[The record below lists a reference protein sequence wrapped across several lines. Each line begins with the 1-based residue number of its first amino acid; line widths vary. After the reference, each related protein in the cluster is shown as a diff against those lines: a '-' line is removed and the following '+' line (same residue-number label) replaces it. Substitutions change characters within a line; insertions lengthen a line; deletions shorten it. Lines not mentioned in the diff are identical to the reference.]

1 MPKLICKQ
9 VMFYSENDELI
20 FFEWISRIKGIKR
33 WQGVSDEIHLFLPKS
48 TVSATCLKDLTAL
61 FFRYKINMRQL
72 QQFVNTKNKQWYM
85 DKNKY
90 WYEEV
95 FGNPKIQA

>member
-20 FFEWISRIKGIKR
+20 F
-33 WQGVSDEIHLFLPKS
+33 
-48 TVSATCLKDLTAL
+48 
-61 FFRYKINMRQL
+61 
-72 QQFVNTKNKQWYM
+72 M